1 MIPSL
6 FWQRHLF
13 LLYIIGLF
21 GGKPMPQIVSLG
33 LTSSN
38 SDSSVRNSFSS
49 KSIFWVNIA

>member
-21 GGKPMPQIVSLG
+21 GGKPMPQIVLLG